1 MDEQKNAK
9 KDSVRRTQAID
20 LRELDPNLLRC
31 SGPREEGDKDES
43 ERCIGATGQ
52 KELDRAS
59 EVIPDEGAVQL
70 IGGICRRL
78 DKQDE
83 RLLQYACQHNNRLQ
97 ERKQQSDNFIA
108 EFKEEQGKI
117 REETQELL
125 NYLKAY
131 VKE

>member
-1 MDEQKNAK
+1 M
-9 KDSVRRTQAID
+9 
-20 LRELDPNLLRC
+20 
-31 SGPREEGDKDES
+31 
-43 ERCIGATGQ
+43 
-52 KELDRAS
+52 
-59 EVIPDEGAVQL
+59 PDEGAVQL

-108 EFKEEQGKI
+108 EFKAEQEKI

-125 NYLKAY
+125 SYLKAY
-131 VKE
+131 TEE